1 MLEIEHTAPD
11 VAREFTAGNYVIKES
26 AGVFNQVH
34 TDMALEH
41 VNKLCQIAGGI
52 VAITRLKSALDRWM
66 PSCCDLACLSDDIRN
81 QTEISGCCNMM
92 HGTYSYHKG

>member
-1 MLEIEHTAPD
+1 MLPLMIIYDHTNYTQWGTIFMADMLELKHTTSD
-11 VAREFTAGNYVIKES
+11 VAREFTAGNYVIKEL

-52 VAITRLKSALDRWM
+52 VGITRS
-66 PSCCDLACLSDDIRN
+66 
-81 QTEISGCCNMM
+81 QV
-92 HGTYSYHKG
+92 GT